1 MAQNDLQKSTVAG
14 SHSQREQTPSATLQA
29 NASLNPTA
37 ASGGRIRVIEPFG
50 SADNTVNRTIAHGT
64 SGEDA
69 FRDLQIHHPNAN
81 RKAVL
86 AGNAELAD
94 RAGVTAATLWRR
106 LDRLRDRGIL
116 RAVETRIDWRA
127 LGYAVE
133 VSLRFTLDKTNP
145 RAFDEFVA
153 ALRQVPEVI
162 EIQSFLG
169 SVDWRASVI
178 ARDMAHWQQVY
189 RDRILTL
196 PHIAEL
202 DALMLVATIKD
213 SGELAL

>member
-1 MAQNDLQKSTVAG
+1 MG
-14 SHSQREQTPSATLQA
+14 
-29 NASLNPTA
+29 
-37 ASGGRIRVIEPFG
+37 
-50 SADNTVNRTIAHGT
+50 
-64 SGEDA
+64 
-69 FRDLQIHHPNAN
+69 
-81 RKAVL
+81 
-86 AGNAELAD
+86 
-94 RAGVTAATLWRR
+94 W
-106 LDRLRDRGIL
+106 
-116 RAVETRIDWRA
+116 
-127 LGYAVE
+127 AVE

-213 SGELAL
+213 GDDESASAQTGQLIRHHLFGDTQLPGQHGRSGGPVAQGQQDPGPGVIGQGMAHPGQRRGVREGRGAHTQNGTASRVSLSGIRPGRRRRDHYGLW